1 MDPNRSATER
11 VGRFFVIMKQYQTI
25 TVIFFAVI
33 LTAVTGFAQNTL
45 SDPYVIFQKHYDAI
59 GGLQRLKAIKTFY
72 CEGTTI
78 YDGLEG
84 RFKEWGKRSL
94 KYRLEEDYSVITQV
108 SGDNGKFSWLRD
120 TNGKILIQRDEET
133 IKRRE
138 IRKLLEDFEHL
149 DPDSDK
155 FSLAFESIQK
165 INETDCYVVKMVNT
179 INRDVTWNYFDLKTF
194 YKVKSVTRQPDI
206 SVHSTFS
213 DYRETDGV
221 KHPFYEES
229 IIFPRDKREVV
240 RLSCFLI
247 NPEIDPSIFE
257 PPEKDVRDF
266 RFISPGMSEH
276 IRFRLNEN
284 NIYLPVRIR
293 SEERVWL
300 LDSGAS
306 MSVID
311 ADYAESLGLEPEG
324 GIKGYGFGNNF
335 ELSFV
340 TLPPFQVKGVQFDP
354 QKVYSFKGL
363 SANFHEP
370 DVAGILGYDFL
381 SRFVVKINYAIKE
394 MSLYDPDRFYYNGPG
409 RVMDAPLKNKTF
421 SVVMTVDGTYSGKWS
436 LDLGAFNTSFHFP
449 FASEHHL
456 LLRKGVDR
464 ISGGMADE
472 YMERTVQFKTADLG
486 GFVVHDPLISV
497 PLEKGKGVGSGGEL
511 VGTIGNS
518 LLRYFVIYLDYN
530 RQQVI
535 FEKGVDFDRKF
546 PRDKSGL
553 IIGPNENGLPR
564 ILFVAPASPAEAAGF
579 VAGDVIDRING
590 VDGKNFSGIVS
601 IYELLRKEAGAR
613 YTFEVHRNDEI
624 VKIDLVLKDLF

>member
-1 MDPNRSATER
+1 
-11 VGRFFVIMKQYQTI
+11 MKKYQLVTTI
-25 TVIFFAVI
+25 FLAVI
-33 LTAVTGFAQNTL
+33 LTAVIGSAQNTI
-45 SDPYVIFQKHYDAI
+45 SDPYAIFLKHYDSI
-59 GGLQRLKAIKTFY
+59 GGLERLRAVKTFY

-78 YDGLEG
+78 YDGLDG
-84 RFKEWGKRSL
+84 TFKEWGKRPL

-108 SGDNGKFSWLRD
+108 TGDNGKFSWLKD

-133 IKRRE
+133 INRRK
-138 IRKLLEDFEHL
+138 IRELLENFKHL
-149 DPDSDK
+149 DPDSEK
-155 FSLAFESIQK
+155 FSLSFEGIQRAG
-165 INETDCYVVKMVNT
+165 ETQCYIVKMVNT

-194 YKVKSVTRQPDI
+194 YRLKSVTKQPDI
-206 SVHSTFS
+206 EVHTTFS
-213 DYRETDGV
+213 DYRETNGI
-221 KHPFYEES
+221 KHPFYKES

-240 RLSCFLI
+240 RLSRFFI
-247 NPEIDPSIFE
+247 NPEIDPLIFE

-266 RFISPGMSEH
+266 RFIHHGRSEH
-276 IRFRLNEN
+276 IPFCLNEN
-284 NIYLPVRIR
+284 NIYLPVWIR
-293 SEERVWL
+293 SEKRLWL

-381 SRFVVKINYAIKE
+381 SRFVVRIDYAIQE
-394 MSLYDPDRFYYNGPG
+394 MSLFDPDNFHYNGPG
-409 RVMDAPLKNKTF
+409 KVMDAPLKNKTF
-421 SVVMTVDGTYSGKWS
+421 SVVMTVDRTYSGKWS

-449 FASEHHL
+449 FASKHHL
-456 LLRKGVDR
+456 LLKKGVDR

-472 YMERTVQFKTADLG
+472 YMERTIQFKTADLG
-486 GFVVHDPLISV
+486 GFLVHDPLINI

-518 LLRYFVIYLDYN
+518 LLRRFVIYLDYD

-535 FEKGVDFDRKF
+535 FEKGMDFSKKF

-553 IIGPNENGLPR
+553 IIGLSENGLPR
-564 ILFVAPASPAEAAGF
+564 IVFVAPGTPAEAAGF
-579 VAGDVIDRING
+579 VAGDVIDSING
-590 VDGKNFSGIVS
+590 VNIKNFPGIVS
-601 IYELLRKEAGAR
+601 IYELLCKESGAR
-613 YTFEVHRNDEI
+613 YTFDVHRNHGI